1 MSLPQRE
8 LQSTVAAYLAAE
20 RETEERNEYL
30 DGFIYRMAGE
40 SPEHG
45 AICTNLTAS
54 LHTQLLG
61 TPCQV
66 FSKDT
71 KVRSGP
77 LPERFNSTKGLFSYP
92 DVVVVCGKLQ
102 LLDEHRDVLLNPTII
117 IEVTSPTTEQFD
129 RTEKWMRYQRW
140 LPTLSDYILVAQ
152 TRPVIEHYQR
162 AEENRWT
169 YTAVSESGSLLIP
182 SIECRLVLAEVYDRV
197 EFPAPIELEASDQ
210 FVESEW
216 RCPDP
221 S

>member
-8 LQSTVAAYLAAE
+8 LQFTVAEYLAAE

-45 AICTNLTAS
+45 TICSNLAG
-54 LHTQLLG
+54 QLYLQLRG
-61 TPCQV
+61 KPCQY

-77 LPERFNSTKGLFSYP
+77 LPERLHSTKGLYSYP
-92 DVVVVCGKLQ
+92 DLLVVCGKLQ
-102 LLDEHRDVLLNPTII
+102 LLDEHRDVLLNPIVI
-117 IEVTSPTTEQFD
+117 IEVTSPTTEHFD

-152 TRPVIEHYQR
+152 TRPVIEQYQR
-162 AEENRWT
+162 AADNRWT
-169 YTAVSESGSLLIP
+169 YSAVSETGSLFIA
-182 SIECRLVLAEVYDRV
+182 SIECTLELAEVYDRV
-197 EFPAPIELEASDQ
+197 EFPPPNEDEDIDHLLRNQ
-210 FVESEW
+210 
-216 RCPDP
+216 
-221 S
+221 

>member
-8 LQSTVAAYLAAE
+8 LQFTVAEYLAAE

-30 DGFIYRMAGE
+30 DGLIYRMAGE

-45 AICTNLTAS
+45 AICSNLTAS
-54 LHTQLLG
+54 LHTQLRG

-77 LPERFNSTKGLFSYP
+77 LPERLHSTKGLYSYP
-92 DVVVVCGKLQ
+92 DVLVVCGKLQ
-102 LLDEHRDVLLNPTII
+102 LLDEHRDVLLNPTVI
-117 IEVTSPTTEQFD
+117 IEVASPTTEHFD

-162 AEENRWT
+162 AADNHWT
-169 YTAVSESGSLLIP
+169 YTAISEMGSLFIP
-182 SIECRLVLAEVYDRV
+182 SIECTLVLAEVYDRV
-197 EFPAPIELEASDQ
+197 EFPPPNETDDIDHPTQ
-210 FVESEW
+210 NQ
-216 RCPDP
+216 
-221 S
+221 

>member
-8 LQSTVAAYLAAE
+8 LQFTVAAYLTAE

-102 LLDEHRDVLLNPTII
+102 LLDEHRDVLLNPTVI

-162 AEENRWT
+162 ESEERWT
-169 YTAVSESGSLLIP
+169 YTAVSETGSLLIP
-182 SIECRLVLAEVYDRV
+182 SIKCRLELAEVYDRV
-197 EFPAPIELEASDQ
+197 EFLPPAYDDDASETIQ
-210 FVESEW
+210 EQ
-216 RCPDP
+216 
-221 S
+221 